1 MLYDGESFLKGRF
14 LPAALVALAAFLAFG
29 LSLRVGFIW
38 DDHRMIEQNPRLAV
52 TAANV
57 AHAFKSDLFDQ
68 GQNYYRP
75 LQTLTNMATFA
86 VWGYRPFGYH
96 LTNLLFH
103 AAAAV
108 LFYWLALA
116 LGFRPAAAFWSAAWL
131 AAHPSA
137 AELLLNNSGMSELAA
152 AACTLAALLLFL
164 RGRPAVSFAFF
175 AAAVGFK
182 ETGVITPALIALC
195 LWHLKRDKKE
205 YLKLVPFLA
214 FIPVYLFI
222 RHAALGMGTLS
233 KGLLPVLSGLFLKV
247 PQCVLVYLGEAA
259 LPFDI
264 YSHRLQPVSALLR
277 FTALPALAAAGLFL
291 WKKGGSTGRLCAA
304 WYLVNLAP
312 KLPPLATND
321 LMLDHWVYLANAGC
335 FLWAAD
341 LLAGLKGRWRLLPA
355 AAAVVL
361 AAASALNVTARNTDL
376 KLYEYSAR
384 RSTSKPMLYNLARE
398 YFLLGRA
405 AESRAIL
412 EKITAVEPGNHLY
425 LNGLALARWRTG
437 EVPGALAAI
446 ETALAAKPDD
456 AETLFNKYS
465 ILAGTGGKK
474 AAAAVLEELL
484 AASPPHLPALL
495 EAARLAASAGRQKE
509 AASFF
514 ERALAANPYEGTA
527 LNDYGILLAKAGKYG
542 EAEVLFR
549 RALKISP
556 AFESARRNLARLE
569 TLKNK

>member
-1 MLYDGESFLKGRF
+1 MLHDGEHFLPGRF
-14 LPAALVALAAFLAFG
+14 LPPALVALAAFLAFG

-38 DDHRMIEQNPRLAV
+38 DDHRMIEQNPRLAA

-57 AHAFKSDLFDQ
+57 THAFKSDLFDQ

-96 LTNLLFH
+96 LANLFFH

-108 LFYWLALA
+108 LFYYLALA

-137 AELLLNNSGMSELAA
+137 AELLLNNSGLSELAA

-164 RGRPAVSFAFF
+164 RARPAVSFAFF
-175 AAAVGFK
+175 AAAAGFK
-182 ETGVITPALIALC
+182 ETGVITPALMALC
-195 LWHLKRDKKE
+195 LWHLNRDKKE

-214 FIPVYLFI
+214 FLPVYLFI
-222 RHAALGMGTLS
+222 RHAALGIGPLS
-233 KGLLPVLSGLFLKV
+233 KGLLPVLSGLLLKV
-247 PQCVLVYLGEAA
+247 PQCLLVYLGEAA

-264 YSHRLQPVSALLR
+264 YSHRMQPVSALLR
-277 FTALPALAAAGLFL
+277 FTALPALAAAGLL
-291 WKKGGSTGRLCAA
+291 IWKRGGPAGRFCAA
-304 WYLVNLAP
+304 WHLINLAP
-312 KLPPLATND
+312 KFPPLATND

-341 LLAGLKGRWRLLPA
+341 LLAGLRGRWRLLPA
-355 AAAVVL
+355 AAAVIL
-361 AAASALNVTARNTDL
+361 AGASALNVTARSTDL

-398 YFLLGRA
+398 YFLLDRA
-405 AESRAIL
+405 AESRSLL
-412 EKITAVEPGNHLY
+412 EKIAAAEPGNHLY

-437 EVPGALAAI
+437 EVAGALAAI
-446 ETALAAKPDD
+446 KAALAAKPGD
-456 AETLFNKYS
+456 AETLFNEYS
-465 ILAGTGGKK
+465 ILAGTGAKK
-474 AAAAVLEELL
+474 EAAAVLEKLL
-484 AASPPHLPALL
+484 SAPRPHIPALL
-495 EAARLAASAGRQKE
+495 EAARLAAAAGRQAE
-509 AASFF
+509 AAAFF
-514 ERALAANPYEGTA
+514 GRALAANPYETTA
-527 LNDYGILLAKAGKYG
+527 LNDYGILLAKDGKYG
-542 EAEVLFR
+542 EAEILFK
-549 RALKISP
+549 RALKVSP
-556 AFESARRNLARLE
+556 GLESPRRNLARLE